1 MRGEHE
7 VAGDQMDF
15 LLNMHFTDQV
25 TEISGNIRGTFTDQG
40 ERDVLMKAMKERY
53 LDFKAKVKAF
63 TSGLLAPKSE
73 KATKDDGGVKVE
85 EDHVVDEQSQDD
97 EGEII
102 EVEDNLAAQID
113 PNQVEREEENVA
125 KVKKGQAAEE
135 TGSVEPEQTS
145 SVLCVLCYQVQ
156 PSEEVLKTHQ
166 KTEHSEDLTWI
177 GKNIEEKDLLHNCGV
192 CSLPFVSWT
201 CLEVHFNILQYN
213 KIYFIFILSSRS
225 TSNTSTR
232 MRSLS
237 VRRRRRRSC
246 SNMFS
251 WGRSDIKMSLS
262 VRRRGSRS
270 C

>member
-15 LLNMHFTDQV
+15 LLNMHFTDQ
-25 TEISGNIRGTFTDQG
+25 G

-53 LDFKAKVKAF
+53 LDLKAKVKVF

-73 KATKDDGGVKVE
+73 KATKDDSGIKME

-102 EVEDNLAAQID
+102 EVEDNLAAQSD
-113 PNQVEREEENVA
+113 PNQAENEEDSVA
-125 KVKKGQAAEE
+125 KVKEGQPTEE
-135 TGSVEPEQTS
+135 SVSVESDKSS

-156 PSEEVLKTHQ
+156 ASEEVLKTHQ
-166 KTEHSEDLTWI
+166 NTEHSEDVAWI
-177 GKNIEEKDLLHNCGV
+177 GKNIAEKDLLHNCGV

-213 KIYFIFILSSRS
+213 KIYFIFLLSSFRF
-225 TSNTSTR
+225 TSSTSTR

-251 WGRSDIKMSLS
+251 WERSDVKMNLS
-262 VRRRGSRS
+262 VRRGRRSGS

>member
-15 LLNMHFTDQV
+15 LLNMHFTDQ
-25 TEISGNIRGTFTDQG
+25 G

-53 LDFKAKVKAF
+53 ADFKAKVKAF

-135 TGSVEPEQTS
+135 TGSVESEQSS

-201 CLEVHFNILQYN
+201 CLEVHFSIIRYILSSY
-213 KIYFIFILSSRS
+213 ISSSRS

-246 SNMFS
+246 SNMFR
-251 WGRSDIKMSLS
+251 WERSDIKMSLS
-262 VRRRGSRS
+262 VRRRRGSRS

>member
-1 MRGEHE
+1 
-7 VAGDQMDF
+7 
-15 LLNMHFTDQV
+15 
-25 TEISGNIRGTFTDQG
+25 
-40 ERDVLMKAMKERY
+40 MKAMKERY
-53 LDFKAKVKAF
+53 ADFKVKVKAF

-73 KATKDDGGVKVE
+73 KATNDDVGVKVE
-85 EDHVVDEQSQDD
+85 EDHVVDEQCQDD

-102 EVEDNLAAQID
+102 EVEDNLAAQSD
-113 PNQVEREEENVA
+113 PNQVKNKEDSVA
-125 KVKKGQAAEE
+125 KVKEGQPAEE
-135 TGSVEPEQTS
+135 SGSVESEKSS

-156 PSEEVLKTHQ
+156 ASKEVLKTHR
-166 KTEHSEDLTWI
+166 KTEHSEDITWI

-201 CLEVHFNILQYN
+201 CLEVHFNIFQYN

-251 WGRSDIKMSLS
+251 WERSDIKMSLS
-262 VRRRGSRS
+262 VRRRRGSRS

>member
-15 LLNMHFTDQV
+15 LLNMH
-25 TEISGNIRGTFTDQG
+25 FTDQG

-102 EVEDNLAAQID
+102 EVEDNLAAQSD
-113 PNQVEREEENVA
+113 PNQVEREEEIVA
-125 KVKKGQAAEE
+125 KVKGQAAEE
-135 TGSVEPEQTS
+135 TGSVESDKSS

-156 PSEEVLKTHQ
+156 ASEEVLKTHQ
-166 KTEHSEDLTWI
+166 KAEHSEDLAWV
-177 GKNIEEKDLLHNCGV
+177 GKDIEEKDLLHNCGV

-251 WGRSDIKMSLS
+251 WERSDIKMSLS

>member
-15 LLNMHFTDQV
+15 LLNMHFTDQ
-25 TEISGNIRGTFTDQG
+25 G

-53 LDFKAKVKAF
+53 LDFKTKVKAF
-63 TSGLLAPKSE
+63 TSGLLASKSE
-73 KATKDDGGVKVE
+73 KATKNDSGVKVE
-85 EDHVVDEQSQDD
+85 EDLVVDEQSQDD
-97 EGEII
+97 KGEII
-102 EVEDNLAAQID
+102 EVEDNLAAQTN
-113 PNQVEREEENVA
+113 PNQAEREEENVA
-125 KVKKGQAAEE
+125 KVKEGQAAEE
-135 TGSVEPEQTS
+135 TGSVESEQSS

-156 PSEEVLKTHQ
+156 PSGEVLKTHQ
-166 KTEHSEDLTWI
+166 KTEHSEDLTWV
-177 GKNIEEKDLLHNCGV
+177 GKDIEEKDLLHNCGV

-201 CLEVHFNILQYN
+201 CLEVHFNILEYK
-213 KIYFIFILSSRS
+213 KIYLILILSSRS

-237 VRRRRRRSC
+237 VKRRRRRSC

-251 WGRSDIKMSLS
+251 WERSDIKMSLS
-262 VRRRGSRS
+262 VRRRRGSRS

>member
-15 LLNMHFTDQV
+15 LLNMHFTDQ
-25 TEISGNIRGTFTDQG
+25 G

-53 LDFKAKVKAF
+53 ADFKAKVKAF

-73 KATKDDGGVKVE
+73 KATKDDSGVKVE
-85 EDHVVDEQSQDD
+85 KDHVVDEQSQDD

-102 EVEDNLAAQID
+102 EVEDNLAAQTN
-113 PNQVEREEENVA
+113 PNQVEREEEIVA
-125 KVKKGQAAEE
+125 KVKGQAAEE

-251 WGRSDIKMSLS
+251 WERSDIKMSLS
-262 VRRRGSRS
+262 VRRRRGSRS

>member
-1 MRGEHE
+1 
-7 VAGDQMDF
+7 
-15 LLNMHFTDQV
+15 
-25 TEISGNIRGTFTDQG
+25 
-40 ERDVLMKAMKERY
+40 MKAMKERY
-53 LDFKAKVKAF
+53 ADFKAKVKAF

-73 KATKDDGGVKVE
+73 KAAKDDSGVKVE

-102 EVEDNLAAQID
+102 EVEDNLAAQSD
-113 PNQVEREEENVA
+113 PNQVEREEEIVA
-125 KVKKGQAAEE
+125 KVKGQAAEE
-135 TGSVEPEQTS
+135 TGSVESEKSS

-156 PSEEVLKTHQ
+156 ASEEVLKTHQ

-177 GKNIEEKDLLHNCGV
+177 GKDIEEKDLLHNCGV

-201 CLEVHFNILQYN
+201 CLEVHFSIIRYILSSY
-213 KIYFIFILSSRS
+213 ISSSRS

-251 WGRSDIKMSLS
+251 WERSDIKMSLS
-262 VRRRGSRS
+262 VRRRRGSRS

>member
-15 LLNMHFTDQV
+15 LLNMH
-25 TEISGNIRGTFTDQG
+25 FTDQG

-63 TSGLLAPKSE
+63 SSGLLAPKPE
-73 KATKDDGGVKVE
+73 KATKDDSGIKME

-102 EVEDNLAAQID
+102 EVEDNLAAQRN

-125 KVKKGQAAEE
+125 KVKEGQPTEE
-135 TGSVEPEQTS
+135 SGSIESDKSS

-156 PSEEVLKTHQ
+156 ASEEVLKTHQ
-166 KTEHSEDLTWI
+166 NTEHSEDLAWI
-177 GKNIEEKDLLHNCGV
+177 GKDIAEKDLLHNCGV

-201 CLEVHFNILQYN
+201 CLEVHFNILQNN
-213 KIYFIFILSSRS
+213 KIYLIFILSCRS
-225 TSNTSTR
+225 TSSTSTR

-246 SNMFS
+246 SNMSSWERSDTKMSLPVRRRRSRSS
-251 WGRSDIKMSLS
+251 WGRYNHKEEA
-262 VRRRGSRS
+262 
-270 C
+270 